1 MVRTGMA
8 AGPPP
13 APSSLIPPGLP
24 GRLARP
30 QRPANSGA
38 FVPASAREP
47 CGNAS
52 PQGHRHRAGGQ
63 GLPARTPPAAHPPA
77 PQRRGAAACPDP
89 RPWVGGRWGGV
100 RHRARCPRQEGAA
113 GAGCAV
119 TAQRVAAAGAD
130 SALPGMLQSLGRGRG
145 GWGDAPAK
153 GCEHVPEL
161 SLCHQRGDVV
171 LPGGGL
177 GWFWWLRGRGGGCVG
192 RLRGLRT
199 GRPLLA
205 AAVWVLCSRHRTHCP
220 VLSPQ
225 VCAVPSAVPGMGR
238 AGGTPGWEPA
248 RGGVPSSVP
257 PPWRRRGSSA
267 AGSMG
272 ICMQGAGCLPR
283 CRVPASPC
291 PAGGAWGLPGG
302 DPALG
307 SGAAAEVTRC
317 WQWRD
322 GCCRRPC
329 PGGGSWVERGARCP
343 GSGPRHSWARRR
355 GLRWGSVAGGDPR
368 GCT

>member
-63 GLPARTPPAAHPPA
+63 VLLAVAPAAHLPA

-89 RPWVGGRWGGV
+89 QPWVGGRWGGV
-100 RHRARCPRQEGAA
+100 RHRAQCPRQEGAA

-130 SALPGMLQSLGRGRG
+130 SALPGVLQSLGRG
-145 GWGDAPAK
+145 P
-153 GCEHVPEL
+153 
-161 SLCHQRGDVV
+161 
-171 LPGGGL
+171 GGL
-177 GWFWWLRGRGGGCVG
+177 GGLGGCSGQGMRAHPRAVPVPPMWGHGDARGGRGLVLVAAWDRRWLRGEAEGAAHGEAAAGGCSVGAVLLAPCALSRPVPTAPCCPLRCARHGQGWGHPGLGTTTGGVSPAPCPLHGAAEGAALRGDLHAGG
-192 RLRGLRT
+192 RL
-199 GRPLLA
+199 
-205 AAVWVLCSRHRTHCP
+205 
-220 VLSPQ
+220 
-225 VCAVPSAVPGMGR
+225 
-238 AGGTPGWEPA
+238 
-248 RGGVPSSVP
+248 
-257 PPWRRRGSSA
+257 
-267 AGSMG
+267 
-272 ICMQGAGCLPR
+272 LPR

-317 WQWRD
+317 WR
-322 GCCRRPC
+322 
-329 PGGGSWVERGARCP
+329 
-343 GSGPRHSWARRR
+343 
-355 GLRWGSVAGGDPR
+355 
-368 GCT
+368 